1 MVEDVSSNSPIVVGR
16 CSQVPQ
22 DSTLLW
28 DTILPMILSTVWS
41 GTILVAQITI
51 WTAQLLWMLTRVAA
65 AIVFQLVMR
74 NKPLHKAPTHPTSSV
89 TISGNTS
96 TLRSG
101 VAPSSRRSAL
111 VQDLLKKKK
120 SMSKILVQQ
129 EEASFSTE
137 RSIATET
144 STSTSSSSDVAS
156 DREDPTK
163 TRKEMTPQDN
173 DGIHDNTHMTLTKR
187 NRRLV
192 VPVTSGSSH
201 HNTTHAMSGTASSS
215 RSLWRHHFKQQRQS
229 QQQQLHCDPEQHP
242 EILRRPIRGSS
253 LLERVA
259 SNSARWMPPSSTRIV
274 RSLSM
279 TKAAVSSTRVCRRS
293 SRLSSTC
300 QDLLLQQ
307 LDECPEV
314 HPLDTSTSHH
324 TTFAWWNN
332 QAPNTCSTQDDDGR
346 SVPWIS
352 TSSSSLG
359 TLRPERQRPSPAG
372 VMEIVV
378 FDHGDTTTTDDVV
391 ASRRPRRR

>member
-1 MVEDVSSNSPIVVGR
+1 MVEDVSSNTPIVVRR

-22 DSTLLW
+22 NSTLLW
-28 DTILPMILSTVWS
+28 DTILPMILSTIWS
-41 GTILVAQITI
+41 GTVLVAQITI

-74 NKPLHKAPTHPTSSV
+74 NKPLHKAPTHPASSL

-192 VPVTSGSSH
+192 VPVTGGSSH
-201 HNTTHAMSGTASSS
+201 HNTIHAMPGTASSS

-229 QQQQLHCDPEQHP
+229 QEQQHYDPEQHP

-259 SNSARWMPPSSTRIV
+259 SNSARWISPSTSSTRKV
-274 RSLSM
+274 RSLSR
-279 TKAAVSSTRVCRRS
+279 TKAAVSPTRMCRRS

-307 LDECPEV
+307 MDECPEV
-314 HPLDTSTSHH
+314 HPLDTSHNTN
-324 TTFAWWNN
+324 FAWWNN
-332 QAPNTCSTQDDDGR
+332 QAPNTCSTQNDDDGR

-359 TLRPERQRPSPAG
+359 SLRPERQRPSPAG

-391 ASRRPRRR
+391 ASRRPQRR